1 MIEKIYIAAVA
12 ALLIVGVLAL
22 QILFVPWLAYLAWNA
37 WVAPAFDW
45 PVVNYWAVVGIAF
58 IAHMLFRKHE

>member
-1 MIEKIYIAAVA
+1 M